1 MGNPRAPNWNED
13 EWCTVVE
20 TAAHNMDRVLMS
32 ATQPMTRDEIL
43 EEALRRGYS
52 PVYENKS
59 SADNHLKRL
68 AGLRP
73 EHRGVFIERIDGKPP
88 KWIRSNVPEAV
99 ELIPAPL
106 PDDAATEQ
114 MEEPDSFVL
123 NEEDARELVLR
134 QIRARRGREPFRR
147 MLCDRFQNRCVVTG
161 CSALAV
167 LEAAHIMPYRGV
179 ADNDCQNGLL
189 LRADIHT
196 LFDLDLLSIEPR
208 TWIVKI
214 HPRIED
220 QYGKYAGRRLIMPNG
235 IAPSIGAVEF
245 RYNQFQ
251 RRLVSN

>member
-1 MGNPRAPNWNED
+1 MGNPRAPKWNED
-13 EWCTVVE
+13 EWCTVVG
-20 TAAHNMDRVLMS
+20 TAAHSMDRVLMS
-32 ATQPMTRDEIL
+32 ATHAMTRDEIL

-52 PVYENKS
+52 PVYENTK

-73 EHRGVFIERIDGKPP
+73 EHRGVFIKRIDGKPQ
-88 KWIRSNVPEAV
+88 KWIRVIALDPAQFVPT
-99 ELIPAPL
+99 PL
-106 PDDAATEQ
+106 PDDSAIDR
-114 MEEPDSFVL
+114 MEEPDSFL
-123 NEEDARELVLR
+123 LSEENARELVMR
-134 QIRARRGREPFRR
+134 QIRERRGRESFRR

-167 LEAAHIMPYRGV
+167 LEAAHIMPYRCVG
-179 ADNDCQNGLL
+179 DNDCQNGLL

-208 TWIVKI
+208 SWIVRI

-220 QYGKYAGRRLIMPNG
+220 QYGEYAGKRLIMPIG
-235 IAPSIGAVEF
+235 IAPSIKAIEH

-251 RRLVSN
+251 KCMISH